1 MEQQQQRMG
10 KIIAAIEAEVEAKLH
25 RRAEDQHTEFGNGNR
40 RESTVIT
47 STMSRASTHLSR
59 TKNIAIIIGI
69 SVLLLAAL
77 VVLLVLMLR
86 RP

>member
-1 MEQQQQRMG
+1 MEQEQQRLG
-10 KIIAAIEAEVEAKLH
+10 KIIAAVEAEVEAKLH
-25 RRAEDQHTEFGNGNR
+25 RRAEDKHTEFGNGNR

-47 STMSRASTHLSR
+47 STMSRASTYLPR
-59 TKNIAIIIGI
+59 TKNTALIISI

-86 RP
+86 RL